1 MVRVTRKQSFRAI
14 YAALSWHLAF
24 SGETMRKTHNG
35 PVRRSLALFRRI
47 GRFDILSKV
56 FKHA

>member
-1 MVRVTRKQSFRAI
+1 MVRVARKQSFRAI

-24 SGETMRKTHNG
+24 SLVTMQKTHNG

-47 GRFDILSKV
+47 GQFDIHSKD
-56 FKHA
+56 FKNA

>member
-1 MVRVTRKQSFRAI
+1 MRLRLRGTFQAI

-24 SGETMRKTHNG
+24 SAVTMRKTING

-47 GRFDILSKV
+47 GQFDIHSKD
-56 FKHA
+56 FKNA